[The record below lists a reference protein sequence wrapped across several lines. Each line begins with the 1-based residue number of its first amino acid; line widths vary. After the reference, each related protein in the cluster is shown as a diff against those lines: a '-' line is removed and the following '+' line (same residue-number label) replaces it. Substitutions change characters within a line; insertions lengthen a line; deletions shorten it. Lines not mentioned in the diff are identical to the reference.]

1 VSLIVDEIVASRTW
15 RLRELEQLKK
25 VYIIDIKNKKI
36 SFSEQYLRMCI
47 PYVYAHWE
55 GFIVES
61 FKLLIDYLNNLTLKN
76 TETANQLLTF
86 SHLKTLRP
94 LSGKQSFDSCEAFVE
109 NFSLSLKTEK
119 LFIDRSNFSTKSNLN
134 YSQLQEIFSWFNWNK
149 DCCSEYK
156 LGINKLV
163 NQRNQ
168 IAHGENGIVI
178 GYKTVADYV
187 IMLQEIYDLVIVN
200 FDEYI
205 NKFMYL
211 KPLE

>member
-1 VSLIVDEIVASRTW
+1 
-15 RLRELEQLKK
+15 
-25 VYIIDIKNKKI
+25 
-36 SFSEQYLRMCI
+36 MCI

-119 LFIDRSNFSTKSNLN
+119 LFIDT
-134 YSQLQEIFSWFNWNK
+134 
-149 DCCSEYK
+149 
-156 LGINKLV
+156 
-163 NQRNQ
+163 
-168 IAHGENGIVI
+168 
-178 GYKTVADYV
+178 
-187 IMLQEIYDLVIVN
+187 
-200 FDEYI
+200 
-205 NKFMYL
+205 
-211 KPLE
+211 